1 MLPRLSADMIR
12 EGSVKS
18 GTFYMLPETVGKLA
32 FNHLS
37 ASDTRLRRAGHT
49 FWVEDDNTRMY
60 LAGVQDAVRFYHA
73 SPTSRIAD
81 VREKYEKVGFC
92 EIEPG
97 DDVVDVGAFIGEFSK
112 AAAHAGNQ
120 VYAIEPDSRSY
131 KIAKRNL
138 ARHRNVL
145 VTNTLIT
152 DENTPINYNLAV
164 DGSESSL
171 STPDYGPSRRTLEMM
186 GIRLDE
192 WGSNIDIGF
201 LKVNVEGHEAGV
213 LRGLGDLRPDK
224 ISVDCSEP
232 DVDGKSPINQVEH
245 ELRTRGYD
253 TKRDDERSHVYA
265 RL

>member
-1 MLPRLSADMIR
+1 MIR
-12 EGSVKS
+12 EGWVKPAM
-18 GTFYMLPETVGKLA
+18 FYMLPETVGKLA
-32 FNHLS
+32 FNLLS
-37 ASDTRLRRAGHT
+37 PSDTRLRRAGHT

-60 LAGVQDAVRFYHA
+60 LTGVQDAIRFYDA
-73 SPTSRIAD
+73 SPTSRITD
-81 VREKYEKVGFC
+81 VRDKYEMRGFC

-112 AAAHAGNQ
+112 AAAHTGNQ

-138 ARHRNVL
+138 ARYRNVL

-152 DENTPINYNLAV
+152 HENALTNYNLAV

-201 LKVNVEGHEAGV
+201 LKIDVEGHEAAV

-253 TKRDDERSHVYA
+253 TKRDDERAHVYA